1 MARSFPPDIVV
12 LDSDSLVHV
21 RFGRGSKNPRVVS
34 AKTHRLA
41 PDTFHGGLVTP
52 DLVNEQSLVDALRR
66 MKLESGGTWEQVS
79 VLVPDSWFRM
89 NLLELPSLPDKPAEA
104 LEVLRWSLKRT
115 LPIPPEEL
123 RMAKE
128 VLGQTSNGVKV
139 IVLSAREKT
148 LAAIERVFGAA
159 GLEVVLIESVGL
171 NIWNAITVREVPTT
185 SDRLFLFVRDRD
197 FTTAVF
203 RGNQPLFL
211 RSRNLNAE
219 RTLGQEVRLS
229 ASYLRESLGSEVFE
243 NCYVAGDVVD
253 DEMLETVRR
262 EFNAPVTRV
271 TAREYADDLPGTAAG
286 IDAVITACTGV
297 LAA

>member
-12 LDSDSLVHV
+12 LDSDSLIHV
-21 RFGRGSKNPRVVS
+21 RAGRGSKNPRVFC
-34 AKTHRLA
+34 AKTYRLA

-52 DLVNEQSLVDALRR
+52 DLVNEQALVDALRR
-66 MKLESGGTWEQVS
+66 MKAESGGTWERVS
-79 VLVPDSWFRM
+79 VLIPDSWFRM
-89 NLLELPSLPDKPAEA
+89 NLLEVPSLPDKPAEA

-123 RMAKE
+123 RIAKE
-128 VLGQTSNGVKV
+128 VLGPTANGVKV
-139 IVLSAREKT
+139 IVISAREKT

-159 GLEVVLIESVGL
+159 GLEVVLIEAVGL
-171 NIWNAITVREVPTT
+171 NIWNAITAREAPTT

-229 ASYLRESLGSEVFE
+229 ASYLRDSLGSEVFE
-243 NCYVAGDVVD
+243 NCYVAGDIVD
-253 DEMLETVRR
+253 ADMIEIVRK

-271 TAREYADDLPGTAAG
+271 MAREYADDLPGTAAG
-286 IDAVITACTGV
+286 IDAVITACAGV
-297 LAA
+297 FAA